1 MELDLL
7 LSLSS
12 LQTQLLQIII
22 QNLAFPGDIHNRG
35 LHSSLTLRPCLLK
48 TRPIQNELKKVL
60 VNTFVNLTA
69 FMVTF
74 LGFSK
79 WEQKIKFIVGEKVQ
93 CGCLSVIFT
102 VCIVQSLE
110 KREKI
115 SSSR

>member
-7 LSLSS
+7 LSLFS

-60 VNTFVNLTA
+60 V
-69 FMVTF
+69 
-74 LGFSK
+74 K
-79 WEQKIKFIVGEKVQ
+79 
-93 CGCLSVIFT
+93 
-102 VCIVQSLE
+102 
-110 KREKI
+110 
-115 SSSR
+115 

>member
-1 MELDLL
+1 
-7 LSLSS
+7 
-12 LQTQLLQIII
+12 
-22 QNLAFPGDIHNRG
+22 
-35 LHSSLTLRPCLLK
+35 
-48 TRPIQNELKKVL
+48 
-60 VNTFVNLTA
+60 
-69 FMVTF
+69 MVTF

-93 CGCLSVIFT
+93 CGYLSVIFT